1 MMTAA
6 FFAAARPLFGGKM
19 NQSQV
24 NGLEAL
30 LSATAGLH
38 LTHRAYLLATAHH
51 ETAKTM
57 QPVRETLAGT
67 DDKAIQILESSWAR
81 GRLPWV
87 KTPYWRKDKDGKSW
101 LGRGYVQLTHKAN
114 YQKAS
119 QLVGVDLVAN
129 PNAAMRANLAARI
142 LVEGCSAGLFTGKK
156 LSDYLPG
163 DYEGARRVVNG
174 TDMAKEIAR
183 LAQGYEA
190 ALRALGAANAPSKPT
205 PNPVPVYPPAPA
217 PADAASAT
225 PGGLIVAAL
234 IAVALVAVFL
244 LKG

>member
-1 MMTAA
+1 MTAS
-6 FFAAARPLFGGKM
+6 FFAAVRPLFGGKL
-19 NQSQV
+19 NQNQV

-30 LSATAGLH
+30 LSATSGLH
-38 LTHRAYLLATAHH
+38 ITHRAYLLGTAQW
-51 ETAKTM
+51 ETANTM

-67 DDKAIQILESSWAR
+67 DDKAIAILESSWAR
-81 GRLPWV
+81 GQLPWV
-87 KTPYWRKDKDGKSW
+87 KTPYWRKDRDGKTF

-129 PNAAMRANLAARI
+129 PNAAMRPALAARI
-142 LVEGCSAGLFTGKK
+142 LVEGCSTGLFTGKK

-163 DYEGARRVVNG
+163 DYVGARRVVNG
-174 TDMAKEIAR
+174 TDKDKEIAR

-190 ALRALGAANAPSKPT
+190 ALRALGAANSPGKPAA
-205 PNPVPVYPPAPA
+205 PPAPA
-217 PADAASAT
+217 KTPTT
-225 PGGLIVAAL
+225 PGSYVIAAL
-234 IAVALVAVFL
+234 IAAAVAAVAF